1 MIELVFVIVALG
13 IIGKFGVEFLA
24 QAYNNYVY
32 SSINN
37 QLQAQSAVALEAITA
52 RLQHRIKESAIAKKS
67 DDTFLPLSQAS
78 GEEYTIL
85 EWIGRD
91 VESFRGSSTDPLW
104 SGMIDLDASV
114 LLGSNRLVSP
124 ESNTT
129 SINSMIDTLSN
140 GTASLSNAVLFFL
153 GSEIDVTNGFGWSG
167 ALVDQTQTLH
177 PIQAGINAN
186 EFSSS
191 NADDFSG
198 IDVYEFYQLAWSAY
212 ALAYENG
219 SLFLYYNYQPWEGET
234 YKDGSKELMM
244 ERVSTFRFMAIGD
257 IIKIQLCVKSELT
270 SEEYSICKEKTVF

>member
-1 MIELVFVIVALG
+1 
-13 IIGKFGVEFLA
+13 
-24 QAYNNYVY
+24 
-32 SSINN
+32 
-37 QLQAQSAVALEAITA
+37 
-52 RLQHRIKESAIAKKS
+52 
-67 DDTFLPLSQAS
+67 
-78 GEEYTIL
+78 
-85 EWIGRD
+85 
-91 VESFRGSSTDPLW
+91 
-104 SGMIDLDASV
+104 
-114 LLGSNRLVSP
+114 
-124 ESNTT
+124 
-129 SINSMIDTLSN
+129 NSMIDTLSN

>member
-1 MIELVFVIVALG
+1 MIELVFVIVVLG

-129 SINSMIDTLSN
+129 RINSMIDTLSN

-167 ALVDQTQTLH
+167 ALGDQTQTLH

-219 SLFLYYNYQPWEGET
+219 SLAFYYNYQPWEGET
-234 YKDGSKELMM
+234 YKNGSRELMM

>member
-234 YKDGSKELMM
+234 YKDGNKELMM
-244 ERVSTFRFMAIGD
+244 ERVSTFRFIAIGD